1 MISVL
6 ENRCIYVYELFK
18 RVLFQ
23 EVYLFLS
30 EVAPASA
37 WQVLLG
43 ETCEI
48 HAVELHNVIAER
60 FENAAY
66 HTVAA

>member
-1 MISVL
+1 MSAGLNMSTIFVLLISMISVL

-37 WQVLLG
+37 
-43 ETCEI
+43 
-48 HAVELHNVIAER
+48 
-60 FENAAY
+60 
-66 HTVAA
+66 